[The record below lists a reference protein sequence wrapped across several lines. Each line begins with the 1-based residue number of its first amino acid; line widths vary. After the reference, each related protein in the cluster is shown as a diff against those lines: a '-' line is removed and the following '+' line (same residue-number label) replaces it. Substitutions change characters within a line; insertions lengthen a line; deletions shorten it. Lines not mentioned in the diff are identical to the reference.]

1 MLDLAYNF
9 NRKEPVKLKPLIWVG
24 SSKNDLLKF
33 PEEIKSSI
41 GYSLYLAQMGERS
54 IYTKILKGFGSA
66 GILEI
71 RESDETG
78 TFRVVYVVKMP
89 KCVFVLHAFQKKSKH
104 GIKTPKQEMDLV
116 KKRLKEAEATYKDW
130 NHEEKF

>member
-1 MLDLAYNF
+1 
-9 NRKEPVKLKPLIWVG
+9 VKLKPLIWVG
-24 SSKNDLLKF
+24 SSKDDLLEF
-33 PEEIKSSI
+33 PEEIKSSV
-41 GYSLYLAQMGERS
+41 GYGLYLAQRGDRS
-54 IYTKILKGFGSA
+54 IHSKVLKGFCSA

-71 RESDETG
+71 KESDATG

-116 KKRLKEAEATYKDW
+116 KKRLKEAEEIYKDL